1 MAKPKKSS
9 SARVALKLSKLTVAQ
24 KAAQMNSLADA
35 YDANPALFP
44 SPPVTSAQLRVGAL
58 ALLSK
63 EKSAKDARQAA
74 IVATSERDDAEN
86 AADAS
91 LTQSAD
97 FVQLVSKGDSTVITK
112 SSLEVKGAP
121 VRMKSVPAAPQ
132 NLSASSGTKLGEA
145 KLKYTKPAGT
155 QTFTVQHTATPTDE
169 GSWKTFLSTQKTTP
183 LVAGVPSGKM
193 WFRVAASG
201 AQGQGPWSDPATCI
215 VP

>member
-24 KAAQMNSLADA
+24 KAAQMSSLADA

-44 SPPVTSAQLRVGAL
+44 SPPVTSAALRTGAASLL
-58 ALLSK
+58 AK
-63 EKSAKDARQAA
+63 EKSAKDARQASM
-74 IVATSERDDAEN
+74 VATSERDDAELV
-86 AADAS
+86 ADAS

-97 FVQLVSKGDSTVITK
+97 FVQLVSKGDATVITK
-112 SSLEVKGAP
+112 SSLEIKGAP
-121 VRMKSVPAAPQ
+121 VRMKSPPGAPQ
-132 NLSASSGTKLGEA
+132 NLSATTGAKLGEA

-155 QTFTVQHTATPTDE
+155 QTFTVQCTATPTDE
-169 GSWKTFLSTQKTTP
+169 TSWKTILSTQKTTP
-183 LVAGVPSGKM
+183 LVTGVASGRM
-193 WFRVAASG
+193 WFRIAASG